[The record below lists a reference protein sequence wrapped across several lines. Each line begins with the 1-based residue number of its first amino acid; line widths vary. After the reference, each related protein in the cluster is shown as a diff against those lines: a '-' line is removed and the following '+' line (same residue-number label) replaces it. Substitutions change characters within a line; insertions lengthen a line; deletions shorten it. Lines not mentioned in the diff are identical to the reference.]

1 MTFERAAR
9 KDWRRSERR
18 SPELLRFQLR
28 SSPHNQHL
36 ACRILRDRLE
46 TAVICVASSGSLGVW
61 WFGGWVWSLGYG
73 ISEFG
78 FKIRKLGLRAWGA
91 GDSAK
96 IVRTGLLRRF
106 LQEFLQG
113 FTMWV

>member
-1 MTFERAAR
+1 M
-9 KDWRRSERR
+9 
-18 SPELLRFQLR
+18 LRG
-28 SSPHNQHL
+28 
-36 ACRILRDRLE
+36 
-46 TAVICVASSGSLGVW
+46 SGVRVYVWGFRVWGFSGLGVR
-61 WFGGWVWSLGYG
+61 VWSLGYG

-96 IVRTGLLRRF
+96 IVRTELLRRF

-113 FTMWV
+113 FTMWA